1 MSWSYRKHL
10 KANFG
15 INNERLSGCPTR
27 VTRLTFDQWLA
38 FYHGDP
44 EHWIDFENSN
54 FTHNNKM
61 NTYHIPVYKKF
72 VQKYL
77 SSGNTYKQT
86 EYIYIKFLTRADFKK
101 YHDYITTILKNGED
115 FENLREIEELA
126 RYIGKIADQRL
137 RETQKRTQKAIDDNQ
152 KLMEETRLK
161 IRAEMSGG
169 EQVELSF

>member
-1 MSWSYRKHL
+1 MSWSYKKHL
-10 KANFG
+10 RAKFG
-15 INNERLSGCPTR
+15 VRDEQLSACPTR
-27 VTRLTFDQWLA
+27 VTRLTFDQWLT

-44 EHWIDFENSN
+44 ENWIDFENSRFVN
-54 FTHNNKM
+54 VSKINS
-61 NTYHIPVYKKF
+61 YHLPVYKKF
-72 VQKYL
+72 IQKTYP
-77 SSGNTYKQT
+77 SGETVELT

-101 YHDYITTILKNGED
+101 YENYIKTILKNGED

>member
-1 MSWSYRKHL
+1 MSWSYKKHL
-10 KANFG
+10 RAAYG
-15 INNERLSGCPTR
+15 IRDEKLFDCPTR
-27 VTRLTFDQWLA
+27 VTRLTFDQWLT

-44 EHWIDFENSN
+44 EHWIDFENSPFSRLN
-54 FTHNNKM
+54 KHNS
-61 NTYHIPVYKKF
+61 YHLPVYKKF
-72 VQKYL
+72 VQKVL
-77 SSGNTYKQT
+77 SSGSTYEGT

-101 YHDYITTILKNGED
+101 YKNYIKTILKNGED

-137 RETQKRTQKAIDDNQ
+137 RETQKRTQKAIDENQ

>member
-15 INNERLSGCPTR
+15 IDNERLSDCPTR

-44 EHWIDFENSN
+44 EHWEDFENSN
-54 FTHNNKM
+54 YHFNHRA
-61 NTYHIPVYKKF
+61 NTYHIPVYRKIAIKT
-72 VQKYL
+72 YP
-77 SSGNTYKQT
+77 SGETRQRA

-101 YHDYITTILKNGED
+101 YHDYIATILKNGED

-126 RYIGKIADQRL
+126 KYIGKIADKRL
-137 RETQKRTQKAIDDNQ
+137 RETQKRTQKAIDENQ

>member
-10 KANFG
+10 KARCG
-15 INNERLSGCPTR
+15 MGDELLRECPTR
-27 VTRLTFDQWLA
+27 VTRLTFDQWLT

-44 EHWIDFENSN
+44 EHWIDFENSD
-54 FTHNNKM
+54 FTRITKSNS
-61 NTYHIPVYKKF
+61 YHLPVYKKD
-72 VQKYL
+72 KYIANGKYH
-77 SSGNTYKQT
+77 SY

-101 YHDYITTILKNGED
+101 YEHYIKTILKNGED

-126 RYIGKIADQRL
+126 RYIGKIADKRL
-137 RETQKRTQKAIDDNQ
+137 RETQKRTQKAIDENQ

>member
-38 FYHGDP
+38 LYHGDP

-61 NTYHIPVYKKF
+61 NTYHIPVYKKN
-72 VQKYL
+72 KYV
-77 SSGNTYKQT
+77 GKYVNY

-137 RETQKRTQKAIDDNQ
+137 RETQKRTQKAIDENQ

>member
-1 MSWSYRKHL
+1 MSWSYKNHL
-10 KANFG
+10 SAEYG
-15 INNERLSGCPTR
+15 IRNENLSRCPTR

-44 EHWIDFENSN
+44 EHWSDFINSN
-54 FTHNNKM
+54 NDANIF
-61 NTYHIPVYKKF
+61 TYHIPVYKKF
-72 VQKYL
+72 IQRTYP
-77 SSGNTYKQT
+77 SGDTCKEP

-101 YHDYITTILKNGED
+101 YKRYIKTILKNGED

-126 RYIGKIADQRL
+126 KYIGEIADKRL
-137 RETQKRTQKAIDDNQ
+137 RETQERTQKAIDDNQ